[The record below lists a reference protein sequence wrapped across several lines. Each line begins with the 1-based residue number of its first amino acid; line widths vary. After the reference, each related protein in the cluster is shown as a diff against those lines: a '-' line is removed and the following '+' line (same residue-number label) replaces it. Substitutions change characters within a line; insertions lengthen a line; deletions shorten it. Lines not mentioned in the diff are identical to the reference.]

1 MSHTPHNPLA
11 HPVEPHEPQP
21 SALEA
26 FLDKHFKSIIW
37 ICAAAVLASGAWQ
50 FIKYRT
56 HVAAEEAANAATA
69 AKTVEDCDIVVQKYK
84 GSVAAGNALL
94 TKAKLLWEQNKK
106 DTAVAALREFVAN
119 YGDHPFKVQGLIAL
133 ASRLES
139 LGGKDVAEAKTLF
152 EKVVN
157 EHKDSESAGLAQ
169 LRLADILWSEGKEAE
184 AKAIYDEMPRKF
196 IGQFADRVTE
206 RTEWLAAS
214 LPTKEVDAPKVP
226 DALKAPSTPATP
238 AGTAPAINLTPGK
251 NGSPIGL
258 SQPFEVKAQPSG
270 KPAVKVNAAP
280 ATPGAAPIKIEPKPA
295 TPPPAPNATT
305 PAAPAPAT
313 SAPATATPAATA
325 PPAPAPAAPP
335 ASAPKPAPAPAPD
348 AAKPATP
355 GAK

>member
-37 ICAAAVLASGAWQ
+37 ICAAAVVASGAWQ

-56 HVAAEEAANAATA
+56 HVAAEEAAAAATG

-106 DTAVAALREFVAN
+106 DTAVAALREFVAS

-139 LGGKDVAEAKTLF
+139 LGGKDAAEAKTLF

-157 EHKDSESAGLAQ
+157 EHKDS
-169 LRLADILWSEGKEAE
+169 
-184 AKAIYDEMPRKF
+184 
-196 IGQFADRVTE
+196 
-206 RTEWLAAS
+206 
-214 LPTKEVDAPKVP
+214 
-226 DALKAPSTPATP
+226 
-238 AGTAPAINLTPGK
+238 
-251 NGSPIGL
+251 
-258 SQPFEVKAQPSG
+258 
-270 KPAVKVNAAP
+270 
-280 ATPGAAPIKIEPKPA
+280 
-295 TPPPAPNATT
+295 
-305 PAAPAPAT
+305 
-313 SAPATATPAATA
+313 
-325 PPAPAPAAPP
+325 
-335 ASAPKPAPAPAPD
+335 
-348 AAKPATP
+348 
-355 GAK
+355 